1 MPYEFIPILLGQTSH
16 GNIRMYVCIRPKRK
30 RLADFAQL
38 YGISDCDG
46 RQTGIFQ
53 TKSKKERLKCI
64 SI

>member
-1 MPYEFIPILLGQTSH
+1 MPYEFIPILLGQTSTE
-16 GNIRMYVCIRPKRK
+16 ISVCMSVSDRKRK